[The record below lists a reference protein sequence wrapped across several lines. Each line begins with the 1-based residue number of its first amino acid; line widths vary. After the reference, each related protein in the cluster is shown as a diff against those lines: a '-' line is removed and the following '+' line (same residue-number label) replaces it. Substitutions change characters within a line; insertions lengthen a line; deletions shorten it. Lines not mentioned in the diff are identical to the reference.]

1 MLRLLHLLLVLLT
14 LAAYLP
20 PLVNPATFWPIST
33 LGLIAPVLWFA
44 LLFFGCYWLWQRDKT
59 VLLSLI
65 TLLLGWDMISGAF
78 AVSPSIPSATLGL
91 DVASLNGHGFQPQAG
106 EDRSAFYQDVA
117 SYMKALGSDINLM
130 QEFQVR
136 PDRSK
141 DLMEQI
147 QQKTGHEYIYREAG
161 GPLVVSSRYPLKNA
175 QVNYFSNRANG
186 YLMVDVETPKGM
198 VRLFN
203 VHLQTNAISR
213 LADEVTSSGDLREK
227 STWQKVKTMFGRY
240 GRSNRVRTEQAAEIL
255 AAVKKSPYPVIL
267 AGDFNDV
274 PTSYLYRQ
282 FRTELQDAHLVA
294 GWGLGTTYQGLLPG
308 LRIDYILPSY
318 GLNVYDFDRV
328 SCPFS
333 DHRAVRV
340 HISLPQ

>member
-20 PLVNPATFWPIST
+20 PLVNPAAFWPIST
-33 LGLIAPVLWFA
+33 MGLIAPVLWFA

-78 AVSPSIPSATLGL
+78 ALSFGGPSAKDGL
-91 DVASLNGHGFQPQAG
+91 EIASLNGHGFQHAAG
-106 EDRSAFYQDVA
+106 EKRSAFYEEVGG
-117 SYMKALGSDINLM
+117 YIKELNTDILLV
-130 QEFQVR
+130 QEFEVKA
-136 PDRSK
+136 DRANLLV
-141 DLMEQI
+141 DRI
-147 QQKTGHEYIYREAG
+147 QQTVNLNHKYYEPGS
-161 GPLVVSSRYPLKNA
+161 PLVVFSRYPLKNA

-186 YLMVDVETPKGM
+186 YLMIDVETPKGL

-213 LADEVTSSGDLREK
+213 LANEVTSSGDLREK

-240 GRSNRVRTEQAAEIL
+240 GRSNRVRTEQVAEIL
-255 AAVKKSPYPVIL
+255 AAVKKSPYPVVL

-274 PTSYLYRQ
+274 PTSYLYQ
-282 FRTELQDAHLVA
+282 QLRTELQDAHLAA

-318 GLNVYDFDRV
+318 NLEVYEFDRMY
-328 SCPFS
+328 CPFS
-333 DHRAVRV
+333 DHRAVRA
-340 HISLPQ
+340 HISMPQ